1 MVQVIG
7 EISNKAAAHRKFVQ
21 TFVLAEQPKGYFVL
35 NDIFRYILEDEEEE
49 MEDGEVAG
57 EEGMY
62 NSKRIL
68 PISYPTWEQQGMF
81 FSRRICPFPARAVS
95 LLGYLQ
101 EELLI
106 QDSS

>member
-1 MVQVIG
+1 MQAINDRIKQLEFQDCKVRVSNVDSQESFKNIVVQVIG

-57 EEGMY
+57 EEGM
-62 NSKRIL
+62 
-68 PISYPTWEQQGMF
+68 
-81 FSRRICPFPARAVS
+81 
-95 LLGYLQ
+95 
-101 EELLI
+101 
-106 QDSS
+106 